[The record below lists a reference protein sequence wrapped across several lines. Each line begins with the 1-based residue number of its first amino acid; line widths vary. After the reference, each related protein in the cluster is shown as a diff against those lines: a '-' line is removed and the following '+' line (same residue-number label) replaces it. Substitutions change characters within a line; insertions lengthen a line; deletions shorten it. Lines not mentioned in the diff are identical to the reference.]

1 MRLVFSTSACRRPN
15 VFLSKLT
22 PSLSL
27 SLSLSTLR
35 QEFESE
41 LKTATSDD
49 EEKTEDKKAE

>member
-1 MRLVFSTSACRRPN
+1 LVFSTSASRRPN